1 MIGDVF
7 ITFITLCYGKE
18 PYKTKETTHRCV
30 VLLRAPS
37 WA

>member
-1 MIGDVF
+1 MMIGDVF
-7 ITFITLCYGKE
+7 ITLATAKK
-18 PYKTKETTHRCV
+18 PYKTKETTHHCV